1 MYFIL
6 MRYFKSLNYKSDL
19 SHLRLEFG
27 MVQMEQGSNNK
38 ENVTDEEKFV
48 GNVAN
53 HSKNAEDI
61 ISHEELQPEVT
72 IPEFH
77 LVQDQNS
84 KTNDESQ
91 DSKNIFNGEHNLEFY
106 W

>member
-1 MYFIL
+1 
-6 MRYFKSLNYKSDL
+6 MRNFKSLNYKSDFSQL
-19 SHLRLEFG
+19 CLEFG

-38 ENVTDEEKFV
+38 ENVTDKERFV
-48 GNVAN
+48 ANVGN
-53 HSKNAEDI
+53 HSKDAEDI

-84 KTNDESQ
+84 KINDESQ
-91 DSKNIFNGEHNLEFY
+91 DSRNIFNGEHNLEFY